1 MREILFRGKC
11 KETKVWYT
19 GYYINLHR
27 TTYCFKEDYDND
39 KNNDIHQIVFEQM
52 TDWGLPNRH
61 LRVDIIPETVG
72 QYTGST
78 DKNGTKIFEGDI
90 VEFYFFDKGHK
101 NKKTMLIEW
110 RDSGFCMRELFRDYR
125 LADDFTIIDEKIFT
139 YRNDVR
145 NGVYITNNVYF
156 VEVIGNIHDN
166 PELLESEV
174 NNNV

>member
-1 MREILFRGKC
+1 MREIIYRGKRSDNGEWVEGQLLYFKSSVGIEEFALIVESC
-11 KETKVWYT
+11 EWDNSKEWF
-19 GYYINLHR
+19 NLGKR
-27 TTYCFKEDYDND
+27 A
-39 KNNDIHQIVFEQM
+39 
-52 TDWGLPNRH
+52 
-61 LRVDIIPETVG
+61 RVIPETVG

-78 DKNGTKIFEGDI
+78 DKNGTNIFEGDI

-101 NKKTMLIEW
+101 NTKTMLIEW

-145 NGVYITNNVYF
+145 NGVYTTNNVYF

-166 PELLESEV
+166 PELLGGD
-174 NNNV
+174 